1 MWTDNLFKKPAF
13 SQAFAFASLC
23 SYSAWSI
30 SFYLF
35 VISVTVS
42 FDTKLLHLTSSPSH
56 RGASDDPEIAFVSSY
71 HFTSSKYFPYFQI
84 NSWWVPSSTTF
95 PLSMTTILSAFWI
108 VESQWAMTTVV
119 ILLRPSPIILS
130 IAS

>member
-1 MWTDNLFKKPAF
+1 MWTDNLFKNPYF
-13 SQAFAFASLC
+13 SLDFTFASHY

-42 FDTKLLHLTSSPSH
+42 LDTKLLHFTSSPSFK
-56 RGASDDPEIAFVSSY
+56 GAFDEPDIAFVSSY
-71 HFTSSKYFPYFQI
+71 HFTSSKYFPFLLI
-84 NSWWVPSSTTF
+84 NSRCVPSSTTF
-95 PLSMTTILSAFWI
+95 PLSITTILSAFWI
-108 VESQWAMTTVV
+108 VESQCAITTVV
-119 ILLRPSPIILS
+119 ILLWPSPIILS